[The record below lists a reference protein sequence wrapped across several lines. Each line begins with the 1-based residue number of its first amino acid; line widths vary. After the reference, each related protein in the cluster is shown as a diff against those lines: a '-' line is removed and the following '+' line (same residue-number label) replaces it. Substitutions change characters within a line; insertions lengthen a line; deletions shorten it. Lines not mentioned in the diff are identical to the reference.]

1 MSELFCVDI
10 LIFLKIKQS
19 LPIVR
24 VESFLLRRSIFA
36 DVYLGRLSEVELLIS
51 CLLHQIEQ
59 GVLEHVLEHTHEVV
73 LQEHALPE
81 EFLVSHVFRE
91 ARHQLQLAL
100 ELLAVLVAIL
110 HLDWC
115 IDSLSESVEVRG
127 LLIVNV

>member
-19 LPIVR
+19 LAIVR

-59 GVLEHVLEHTHEVV
+59 GVLEHTHEVV

-81 EFLVSHVFRE
+81 EFLVSHVFRK